1 MKILVIHFAQWYYFL
16 SHSPVHADPVLAA
29 AAVAVAPA
37 VAEHT

>member
-1 MKILVIHFAQWYYFL
+1 MIHFTQLYYFL
-16 SHSPVHADPVLAA
+16 FNSPLHADPVLAA